1 MLDTSGVLVTVC
13 GNGHRMRWVAW
24 RGAYEHL
31 EKAEGIC
38 CESTRVRVLPRG
50 WRP

>member
-1 MLDTSGVLVTVC
+1 MLDTSGVLVTLC
-13 GNGHRMRWVAW
+13 GNGHRMRWVAR

-38 CESTRVRVLPRG
+38 CDSALAVVLPKKS
-50 WRP
+50 